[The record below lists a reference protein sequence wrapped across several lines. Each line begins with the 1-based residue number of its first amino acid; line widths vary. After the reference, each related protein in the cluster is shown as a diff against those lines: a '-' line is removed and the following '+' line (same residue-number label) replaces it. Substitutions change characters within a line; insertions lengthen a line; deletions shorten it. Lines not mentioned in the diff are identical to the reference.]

1 MAPRCPPDI
10 RAQAIAE
17 LINAEG
23 GPEQIKK
30 AAAAVVANADNPQAF
45 NQTVR
50 QVGEAKLSGAI
61 HQAWINGL
69 LSSPKTHAVNILSN
83 SLTAVWAVPERYL
96 AAGISQTVGDG
107 AITYGEA
114 SAKAFGMTKGI
125 RDGFRLAVETSKIG
139 LMDFTSDAA
148 NLAGIERGKTFG
160 LDERIAAA
168 KNRLEKESLNADLY
182 NLFGKIEGN
191 HTNQITGS
199 AFGVDDAG
207 KFGQGIAMVGK
218 ALNLPSA
225 ALQAE
230 DAFFKSIGYRM
241 ELNALAYREAVRE
254 GLEGKELAERI
265 TSIIADPPET
275 LKLEAVD
282 AAAYQTFTKPLG
294 DIGKGAQRFVRR
306 VPGGRYVVPFIRTPT
321 NIMKYT
327 LERTPLA
334 FFHKGILADIKA
346 GGPRGAEAMARIT
359 MGSMIMIVV
368 ADMTA
373 EGTITG
379 AGPNDPKLR
388 KIKMDSGWKPYSIK
402 VGDKWVQYKR
412 LDPIGMI
419 VGIGADI
426 SELTADAADEESEQ
440 LAVAGVMA
448 LAQNLASKTYAQ
460 GIVEFIAAI
469 DPNNPTSNP
478 ARYMERQIGSF
489 VPYSSILRQTSQTID
504 PVLRETRTSVADEDL
519 PDALKGLPDP
529 VAEHIQ
535 GMINKVKSNIP
546 GQSANLPPRRDLWG
560 DPITRESGIGWAFDL
575 VSPVAIATNEDDP
588 VNKAIL
594 DNRVKLSNPPRRID
608 GVSLTGEEYS
618 QFVEMAGK
626 PAKQAL
632 DELVTSP
639 GWDSLSDGPD
649 GMKAEVIRNV
659 INQFRAAAR
668 AQMVATTPSLRQRIL
683 ERKTEQAGALAGT
696 E

>member
-50 QVGEAKLSGAI
+50 QVGESKLSGAI

-125 RDGFRLAVETSKIG
+125 RDGFMLAVKG
-139 LMDFTSDAA
+139 KQAA
-148 NLAGIERGKTFG
+148 ENPEI
-160 LDERIAAA
+160 
-168 KNRLEKESLNADLY
+168 ADLFDM
-182 NLFGKIEGN
+182 FGKIEGN

-199 AFGVDDAG
+199 AFGVDDAS

-282 AAAYQTFTKPLG
+282 AAAYQTFTNPLG
-294 DIGKGAQRFVRR
+294 RLGKQYQSAIRMT
-306 VPGGRYVVPFIRTPT
+306 PGGRYVVPFIRTPT

-334 FFHKGILADIKA
+334 LLSKNIRADIKA

-359 MGSMIMIVV
+359 MGSMVMMVI

-412 LDPIGMI
+412 LDPIAMNI
-419 VGIGADI
+419 GIGADI
-426 SELTADAADEESEQ
+426 AELTANASEEDSEE
-440 LAVAGVMA
+440 LAAVAVMA

-478 ARYMERQIGSF
+478 ARYMERQVGSF

-504 PVLRETRTSVADEDL
+504 PVLRETRTSVADENL
-519 PDALKGLPDP
+519 PEFLKGAADP
-529 VAEHIQ
+529 YAEHIM

-546 GQSANLPPRRDLWG
+546 GQSASLPPRRDLWG

-632 DELVTSP
+632 DELVRSP
-639 GWDSLSDGPD
+639 GWSSLSDGPD
-649 GMKAEVIRNV
+649 GMKADVIRNV
-659 INQFRAAAR
+659 VNQFRAAAR
-668 AQMVATTPSLRQRIL
+668 AQIVATTPSLRQRIL